1 MSAGTIGILLLGIFF
16 LLMILRI
23 PIAISLSL
31 ASIITLLATGMA
43 PAMFAD
49 IMEASVSSTAL
60 LAIPFFII
68 AGNIINHS
76 GISQRIVRFVE
87 LLIGPIPGGLAIVS
101 VIVVTFWGA
110 ISGSGPATVVA
121 LGPVLIPLMV
131 NAGYNKA
138 FAASIIAAAGGI
150 AVVIPPS
157 ITFIVY
163 GVVAEGASVG
173 KLFAAG
179 ILPGILMGLAFCV
192 YVFLYSVRHGYKGQ
206 VRGSRKEIFRAFW
219 ASFLGLLSPV
229 IILGGIYG
237 GIFTPTE
244 AAAVAAFYSLF
255 IGVVAYRQIKREN
268 FMPVMVDSAVDSAMI
283 LLITAGAGVMAWL
296 VTTTGI
302 ASAVTTLLM
311 GISTNQYIII
321 TVIFFIL
328 VMAGFFLDGISI
340 TYLFVPLLLPAVMQM
355 GYDITWF
362 GVILVVAVSIG
373 MITPPVAANIYPA
386 AQIAGVSL
394 HAISKQI
401 IGFLITGIIVGLLLL
416 YIPQI
421 SLLIPNLLGL

>member
-87 LLIGPIPGGLAIVS
+87 LLIGPMPGGLAIVS